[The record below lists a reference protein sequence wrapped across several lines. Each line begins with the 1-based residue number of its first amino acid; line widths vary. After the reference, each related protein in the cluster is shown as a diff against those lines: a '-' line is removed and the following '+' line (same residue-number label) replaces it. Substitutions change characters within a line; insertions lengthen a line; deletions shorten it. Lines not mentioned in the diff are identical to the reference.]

1 MSAQKSRHNAGWYA
15 GALVFWLLCAWLIT
29 VGLSSIIPQIF
40 SPVGDPAA
48 EASSCAPALRALRA
62 ELLEHVGGS
71 IADPKT
77 SNDAWFG
84 DWDQRF
90 YRARPSC
97 TEAERGAFTELNRL
111 RYGLGAL
118 SDRFEREELPHLER
132 LDELLGPTPQH
143 ARFVPPARPQGP
155 LDSSKEHP

>member
-40 SPVGDPAA
+40 SPVGDPAP

-62 ELLEHVGGS
+62 ELLARIGGS
-71 IADPKT
+71 ITGAVKAPLE
-77 SNDAWFG
+77 
-84 DWDQRF
+84 DWDERL

-97 TEAERGAFTELNRL
+97 TESERPAFTELNRL

-118 SDRFEREELPHLER
+118 SERFEREELPHLER
-132 LDELLGPTPQH
+132 LDELLGAEARGRAAREQPQH
-143 ARFVPPARPQGP
+143 ATADPM
-155 LDSSKEHP
+155 KNTHE